1 MAADTEYRA
10 RSPFDPKRLAKVSG
24 QFYKLLFHH
33 SERMLAFTFGMLIL
47 TGTLLLWLPIS
58 QSNSADQ
65 SGPGLSL
72 IDALFTA
79 TSAVCVTGLTV
90 VSTDSEFSR
99 FGQIVILSLIQLG
112 GLGIMTFAALGAQL
126 LGGKMSFRSQS
137 ILADSFFQRNAA
149 TTLRRDLKRIVAITF
164 MVEAFGAIVIYLD
177 LLSEPGEAAPA
188 FSAIFHS
195 ISAYCNAGFSIYP
208 ESLVKQRI
216 ASPAF
221 IYMIMV
227 LIVMGGLG
235 HAVVLET
242 AKRVW
247 NRIRR
252 QPTQPFMWT
261 LNTRVVLYMS
271 AGLILVG
278 MVLLWPLG
286 VHEQS
291 VSWFDAF
298 TNAAFQ
304 SITCRTAGFNT
315 VDISALPR
323 TALMVMMV
331 LMFIGGSPA
340 SCAGGVKTTSIATWY
355 AQLGAWLRG
364 NTDVTLLGRRLAPGV
379 VARAAMI
386 IGLGIIWCATGTM
399 ILTLTESLAQEKDS
413 LDLIFEQVSAF
424 GTVGLSTGV
433 TPHLSP
439 AGKLWITISMF
450 VGRLGPL
457 SCAMLVSHRGIGS
470 VRYPEERM
478 MVG

>member
-1 MAADTEYRA
+1 MR
-10 RSPFDPKRLAKVSG
+10 
-24 QFYKLLFHH
+24 FYDLLFQR
-33 SERMLAFTFGMLIL
+33 SERMLAFTFAVLIL
-47 TGTLLLWLPIS
+47 GGTLLLWMPIS
-58 QSNSADQ
+58 HGKPVSQSR
-65 SGPGLSL
+65 PGLSL

-90 VSTDSEFSR
+90 VNTDSDFSR
-99 FGQIVILSLIQLG
+99 FGQVVILSLIQLG

-137 ILADSFFQRNAA
+137 MVADSFFQRNAA
-149 TTLRRDLKRIVAITF
+149 TTLRRDLKRIVVATLIIEAI
-164 MVEAFGAIVIYLD
+164 GAAVIYLD

-208 ESLVKQRI
+208 DSLVQQRV

-221 IYMIMV
+221 IYMIML
-227 LIVMGGLG
+227 LIVLGGLG

-242 AKRVW
+242 TKRVW
-247 NRIRR
+247 NQIRR
-252 QPTQPFMWT
+252 QPMKPIMWT
-261 LNTRVVLYMS
+261 LNTRIVLYMS

-278 MVLLWPLG
+278 TVLLLPLG
-286 VHEQS
+286 IYEQS
-291 VSWFDAF
+291 VSWFDAI

-315 VDISALPR
+315 VDIGALPR

-331 LMFIGGSPA
+331 FMFIGGSPA
-340 SCAGGVKTTSIATWY
+340 SCAGGVKTTSVATWY
-355 AQLGAWLRG
+355 SQLRAWLRG
-364 NTDVTLLGRRLAPGV
+364 NTDVTLLGRRLPPSV

-386 IGLGIIWCATGTM
+386 IGLGVIWCATGTM
-399 ILTLTESLAQEKDS
+399 ILTLTESFEQEKDS
-413 LDLIFEQVSAF
+413 LDLMFEQVSAF

-433 TPHLSP
+433 TPHLSS

-457 SCAMLVSHRGIGS
+457 TAAMVISQRAVTS
-470 VRYPEERM
+470 ARYPEEQIL
-478 MVG
+478 VG